1 MKQLPA
7 NSMPGT
13 STEDMVAWPGT
24 ETAAVV
30 LSLNQTQLCP
40 SLAIGAVQ
48 KMRPQYTTLRWLL
61 YCNNRG
67 RMQISRSHQIKPNL
81 LWMHNFDP
89 NRKCDST
96 WLCGLWD
103 AHFHSLLMVD
113 DGLFCIT
120 DACQSDTK
128 EESVN
133 RKSKSCCTQR
143 ETVTS
148 LQLKRWGKT
157 HFTELLRI
165 LCHTQRL
172 ALKLFRSVLK
182 NSSSCFKSKAEALH

>member
-7 NSMPGT
+7 NSMPRT

-48 KMRPQYTTLRWLL
+48 KTRPQYATLRLLL

-96 WLCGLWD
+96 WLC
-103 AHFHSLLMVD
+103 V
-113 DGLFCIT
+113 
-120 DACQSDTK
+120 AC
-128 EESVN
+128 EM
-133 RKSKSCCTQR
+133 
-143 ETVTS
+143 
-148 LQLKRWGKT
+148 
-157 HFTELLRI
+157 HIFI
-165 LCHTQRL
+165 LCLWLMTDYF
-172 ALKLFRSVLK
+172 ALQTRAYLTLKKKVLIESQSHAVHK
-182 NSSSCFKSKAEALH
+182 EKQSPPCS